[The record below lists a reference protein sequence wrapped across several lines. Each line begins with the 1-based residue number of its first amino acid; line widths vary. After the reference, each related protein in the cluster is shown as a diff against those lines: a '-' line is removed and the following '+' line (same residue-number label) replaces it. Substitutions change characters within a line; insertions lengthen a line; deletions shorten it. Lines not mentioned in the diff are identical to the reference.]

1 MSNKSDNAIL
11 ESEASFEELLGH
23 VAARPMP
30 SVEDVEIARNAVKA
44 EWLAVTRERK
54 RRRQFVSLAAAA
66 SVLLTLALVIRFALT
81 PPVIAVQVAAIEKS
95 YGSIAIYVMGEALQE
110 AGDLLSISA
119 GQTIITGK
127 ESGLALAWGGGGSL
141 RIDAN
146 SRVAFPSDS
155 AIELV
160 SGAMYFDSMNRDV
173 ALEVQTKYGVIRHVG
188 TQYMGRIDAESL
200 AVSVR
205 EGRVAVEGLSFDG
218 VAEPRER
225 LTFIGSARPSV
236 LSISPYG
243 DDWRWVELTAPPVD
257 LDGKTVFELSQWV
270 ARETGFTITFADRSV
285 EQTVRDNDNVVW
297 GPVDAEPRIALRQGL
312 RSVSL
317 TYAIDLQK
325 GEIIIA
331 D

>member
-30 SVEDVEIARNAVKA
+30 SAEDVEIARNAVKA

-95 YGSIAIYVMGEALQE
+95 YGSIAIYVPGEELQE
-110 AGDLLSISA
+110 GGDLSSISA

-146 SRVAFPSDS
+146 SRVAFLSDS

-160 SGAMYFDSMNRDV
+160 SGAMYFDSMNQNVELHVR
-173 ALEVQTKYGVIRHVG
+173 TKYGVIRHLG

-205 EGRVAVEGLSFDG
+205 EGRVAVDGLNFDE
-218 VAEPRER
+218 VAEPRQR
-225 LTFIGSARPSV
+225 LTFSGSARPTV

-243 DDWRWVELTAPPVD
+243 DDWRWVELTAPQVD
-257 LDGKTVFELSQWV
+257 LDGKTAFELLQWV
-270 ARETGFTITFADRSV
+270 TRETGLTITFDPPSV
-285 EQTVRDNDNVVW
+285 EQIARESFVL
-297 GPVDAEPRIALRQGL
+297 GPVDAEPRIALGQGL
-312 RSVSL
+312 LSVSL
-317 TYAIDLQK
+317 TYGIDSQK
-325 GEIIIA
+325 GEITIA

>member
-11 ESEASFEELLGH
+11 ESEASFEQLLGH

-30 SVEDVEIARNAVKA
+30 STEDVEMARNAVKA
-44 EWLAVTRERK
+44 EWLAVTRKRK

-66 SVLLTLALVIRFALT
+66 SMLLTLALVIRFALT

-95 YGSIAIYVMGEALQE
+95 YGSITIYVMGEELQE
-110 AGDLLSISA
+110 AADLLSISA

-146 SRVAFPSDS
+146 SRVVFLSDS

-160 SGAMYFDSMNRDV
+160 SGAMYFDSMNRNV
-173 ALEVQTKYGVIRHVG
+173 ELHVRTKYGVIRHLG

-205 EGRVAVEGLSFDG
+205 EGRVSVDGLYFVG
-218 VAEPRER
+218 VAERRQR
-225 LTFIGSARPSV
+225 LTFIGSAGPNV
-236 LSISPYG
+236 LNISPHG
-243 DDWRWVELTAPPVD
+243 DAWRWVELTAPQAD
-257 LDGKTVFELSQWV
+257 FDGKTIFEFLQWV
-270 ARETGFTITFADRSV
+270 ARETGLTITFDPPNV
-285 EQTVRDNDNVVW
+285 EQTAREAVVS
-297 GPVDAEPRIALRQGL
+297 GPVDAEPRIALRQRL
-312 RSVSL
+312 LSASL
-317 TYAIDLQK
+317 TYVIDPKK

>member
-11 ESEASFEELLGH
+11 ESEASFEQLLGH

-30 SVEDVEIARNAVKA
+30 STEDVEMARNAVKA
-44 EWLAVTRERK
+44 EWLAVTRKRK

-66 SVLLTLALVIRFALT
+66 SMLLTLALVIRFALT

-95 YGSIAIYVMGEALQE
+95 YGSITIYVMGEELQE
-110 AGDLLSISA
+110 AADLLSISA

-146 SRVAFPSDS
+146 SRVVFLSDS

-160 SGAMYFDSMNRDV
+160 SGAMYFDSMNRNV
-173 ALEVQTKYGVIRHVG
+173 ELHVRTKYGVIRHLG

-205 EGRVAVEGLSFDG
+205 EGRVSVDGLYFVG
-218 VAEPRER
+218 IAERRQR
-225 LTFIGSARPSV
+225 LTFIGSARPNV

-243 DDWRWVELTAPPVD
+243 DAWRWVELTAPQAD
-257 LDGKTVFELSQWV
+257 FDDKTPIFEFLQWV
-270 ARETGFTITFADRSV
+270 ARETGLTITFDDRHV
-285 EQTVRDNDNVVW
+285 ERIVHKETLS
-297 GPVDAEPRIALRQGL
+297 GKFDAEPRVALGQGL
-312 RSVSL
+312 LSASL
-317 TYAIDLQK
+317 TYVIDPQK

>member
-11 ESEASFEELLGH
+11 ESEASFEQLLGH

-30 SVEDVEIARNAVKA
+30 STEDVEMARNAVKA
-44 EWLAVTRERK
+44 EWLAVTRKRK

-66 SVLLTLALVIRFALT
+66 SMLLTLALVIRFALT

-95 YGSIAIYVMGEALQE
+95 YGSITIYVMGEELQE
-110 AGDLLSISA
+110 AADLLSISA

-146 SRVAFPSDS
+146 SRVVFLSDS

-160 SGAMYFDSMNRDV
+160 SGAMYFDSMNRNV
-173 ALEVQTKYGVIRHVG
+173 ELHVRTKYGVIRHLG
-188 TQYMGRIDAESL
+188 TQYMGRIDSESL

-205 EGRVAVEGLSFDG
+205 EGRVSVDGLYFDG
-218 VAEPRER
+218 IAERRQR
-225 LTFIGSARPSV
+225 LTFIGSARPNV
-236 LSISPYG
+236 LNISPHG
-243 DDWRWVELTAPPVD
+243 DDWRWVELTAPQAD
-257 LDGKTVFELSQWV
+257 FDDKTIFEFLQWV
-270 ARETGFTITFADRSV
+270 ARETGLTITFDPPNV
-285 EQTVRDNDNVVW
+285 EQTARGVFVS
-297 GPVDAEPRIALRQGL
+297 GLVDEEPRIALRQRL
-312 RSVSL
+312 LSASL
-317 TYAIDLQK
+317 TYVIDPKK